1 MLYACTH
8 THKATPTR
16 THTHTHTQRH
26 THKDACMLKG
36 NCTLTGKKTCAQVAQ
51 RLERVHVLEQR
62 QAADKQKAVG
72 GGEGGLQ
79 QVRTKL

>member
-1 MLYACTH
+1 
-8 THKATPTR
+8 
-16 THTHTHTQRH
+16 
-26 THKDACMLKG
+26 MLKG